1 MKNLKLIICTI
12 LIISCCGCK
21 TNAPINNTN
30 ILDHISSKNTISNI
44 NKDNKEIL
52 SAKTLEELQLT
63 PKQMKTIDSMLC
75 GLIEADIL
83 YEFDN
88 ASQIVPRH
96 LPMYMS
102 YRAYDYFEIQMD
114 DEMSMDINGEQILQI
129 LKGDFGISELPFKCD
144 NIKDLT
150 ASLQFGNQ
158 GFGFGF
164 KKCSQNGNTI
174 TVLADMYRTYQ
185 EPSTKHLAI
194 YSNYVE
200 YTFEIQNDG
209 SVILKS
215 GKLKNI

>member
-21 TNAPINNTN
+21 ANAPINNTDTLN
-30 ILDHISSKNTISNI
+30 HLSSTNTMSNI
-44 NKDNKEIL
+44 NKGNKEIL

-75 GLIEADIL
+75 GLVEADIL

-88 ASQIVPRH
+88 ASQIVPFH
-96 LPMYMS
+96 FPMYMS

-114 DEMSMDINGEQILQI
+114 EEMRMDINSEQILQI
-129 LKGDFGISELPFKCD
+129 LKGDFGVSELPFKCD
-144 NIKDLT
+144 NIKDLS
-150 ASLQFGNQ
+150 ANLQFGNQ

-164 KKCSQNGNTI
+164 EKCSQNGNTI
-174 TVLADMYRTYQ
+174 TVLADMYRSYEDT
-185 EPSTKHLAI
+185 SKTNLWR